1 MRLTRKTM
9 VALGISG
16 AMTVLAG
23 VSASAAVLDLPIL
36 GFGEAANETAAPP
49 QVVHRTVYD
58 DHYVTTPTT
67 PKAQAPAATS
77 GAPKAAATT
86 GAPAPSTAAPSA
98 APTFSAASASAP
110 APAPTPAPAPA
121 FTPPPTEPP
130 TTQPPATTVG
140 RPPVPAGCREPE
152 WDAEH
157 QVWHC
162 SNSGVGD
169 D

>member
-9 VALGISG
+9 VALGVSG
-16 AMTVLAG
+16 ALTLMAG

-58 DHYVTTPTT
+58 DHYVTTPTS
-67 PKAQAPAATS
+67 PKAPAAATS
-77 GAPKAAATT
+77 GGGGRSVAA
-86 GAPAPSTAAPSA
+86 STAAPAPA
-98 APTFSAASASAP
+98 APAAVYVPPPTQAP
-110 APAPTPAPAPA
+110 APAPAVVHA
-121 FTPPPTEPP
+121 EPE
-130 TTQPPATTVG
+130 TTQPPATTAG

-157 QVWHC
+157 QAWHC
-162 SNSGVGD
+162 SNSEFGD

>member
-36 GFGEAANETAAPP
+36 GFGEAASETAAPP
-49 QVVHRTVYD
+49 QVIHRTVYD

-77 GAPKAAATT
+77 GGPKAAATT
-86 GAPAPSTAAPSA
+86 GAPAPSTAAPTA
-98 APTFSAASASAP
+98 APNFSAASAP
-110 APAPTPAPAPA
+110 APAGAPAPA
-121 FTPPPTEPP
+121 FTPSPTEPP
-130 TTQPPATTVG
+130 ATEAPATTVG

>member
-58 DHYVTTPTT
+58 DHYVTVPTT

-77 GAPKAAATT
+77 GAPKVAATT
-86 GAPAPSTAAPSA
+86 GAPAPSTAAPAA
-98 APTFSAASASAP
+98 APSFSAASAP
-110 APAPTPAPAPA
+110 APAGAPAPA
-121 FTPPPTEPP
+121 VTPSPTEPP
-130 TTQPPATTVG
+130 ATQPPATTVG
-140 RPPVPAGCREPE
+140 RPPVPAGCQEPE

-162 SNSGVGD
+162 STPGGGD

>member
-36 GFGEAANETAAPP
+36 GFGEAANGTAAPP

-58 DHYVTTPTT
+58 DHYVTAPTT
-67 PKAQAPAATS
+67 PKAQASATS
-77 GAPKAAATT
+77 GGPKSAPTT
-86 GAPAPSTAAPSA
+86 GAPASSAGAPAAAPN
-98 APTFSAASASAP
+98 FSAASVP
-110 APAPTPAPAPA
+110 APANAPAPA
-121 FTPPPTEPP
+121 FTPSPTEPP
-130 TTQPPATTVG
+130 ATQPPATTVG

-162 SNSGVGD
+162 SNSVAGD